1 MKIDITLNEDEKD
14 CLQELM
20 NVAYGSATAAITEIL
35 NAFAKLSIPKIQ
47 IINANELQNYLS
59 KELNLDI
66 EHLVSLQQI
75 NGVLCG
81 ENMFVIDKQS
91 AINIAYK
98 FGLEEDEVND
108 EELADV
114 VLEITNILSSSTIS
128 KLAEDI
134 DTNVSFSAPTI
145 KTLTSIDQL
154 KNLFI
159 SKYEKV
165 IIISTQLEFEDL
177 DIKAELF
184 IFTTD
189 NSILYIKE
197 KLNKILDEF
206 LIENVDKFDVICN
219 TVDNGIILIN
229 KDLEVKFWNK
239 WLEIRTGINSKDI
252 INKNLKDFYPQIE
265 DKKLIRKITTALKLN
280 SSTFLYTS
288 N

>member
-1 MKIDITLNEDEKD
+1 MAKHSSNLTKNQIASIFFSEDEKD

-35 NAFAKLSIPKIQ
+35 DAFAKLSIPKIQ
-47 IINANELQNYLS
+47 IINSNELKTYLS
-59 KELNLDI
+59 NELNLEV

-75 NGVLCG
+75 NGTLCG

-91 AINIAYK
+91 AKNIAYK

-108 EELADV
+108 EEIADV

-165 IIISTQLEFEDL
+165 IIISTQLKFEDL
-177 DIKAELF
+177 DINAELF

-206 LIENVDKFDVICN
+206 
-219 TVDNGIILIN
+219 
-229 KDLEVKFWNK
+229 
-239 WLEIRTGINSKDI
+239 
-252 INKNLKDFYPQIE
+252 
-265 DKKLIRKITTALKLN
+265 
-280 SSTFLYTS
+280 
-288 N
+288 

>member
-1 MKIDITLNEDEKD
+1 MKSNITLTEDEKD
-14 CLQELM
+14 CSQELM

-35 NAFAKLSIPKIQ
+35 DAFAKLSIPKIQ
-47 IINANELQNYLS
+47 IINESELKTYLS
-59 KELNLDI
+59 NELNLEV

-75 NGVLCG
+75 NGTLCG

-91 AINIAYK
+91 AKNIAYK

-108 EELADV
+108 EEIADV

-165 IIISTQLEFEDL
+165 IIISTQLKFEDL
-177 DIKAELF
+177 DINAELF

-197 KLNKILDEF
+197 KLNKILDE
-206 LIENVDKFDVICN
+206 L
-219 TVDNGIILIN
+219 
-229 KDLEVKFWNK
+229 
-239 WLEIRTGINSKDI
+239 
-252 INKNLKDFYPQIE
+252 
-265 DKKLIRKITTALKLN
+265 
-280 SSTFLYTS
+280 
-288 N
+288 

>member
-1 MKIDITLNEDEKD
+1 MKSNITLTEDEKD

-35 NAFAKLSIPKIQ
+35 DAFAKLSIPKIQ
-47 IINANELQNYLS
+47 IINESELKTYLS
-59 KELNLDI
+59 NELNLEV

-75 NGVLCG
+75 NGTLCG

-91 AINIAYK
+91 AKNIAYK

-108 EELADV
+108 EEIADV

-165 IIISTQLEFEDL
+165 IIISTQLKFEDL
-177 DIKAELF
+177 DINAELF

-197 KLNKILDEF
+197 KLNKILDE
-206 LIENVDKFDVICN
+206 L
-219 TVDNGIILIN
+219 
-229 KDLEVKFWNK
+229 
-239 WLEIRTGINSKDI
+239 
-252 INKNLKDFYPQIE
+252 
-265 DKKLIRKITTALKLN
+265 
-280 SSTFLYTS
+280 
-288 N
+288 

>member
-1 MKIDITLNEDEKD
+1 MKSDITLTEDEKD

-35 NAFAKLSIPKIQ
+35 DAFAKLSIPKIQ
-47 IINANELQNYLS
+47 IINSSELKTYLS
-59 KELNLDI
+59 SELNLEV

-75 NGVLCG
+75 NGTLCG

-91 AINIAYK
+91 AKNIAYK

-108 EELADV
+108 EEIADV

-165 IIISTQLEFEDL
+165 IIISTQLKFEDL
-177 DIKAELF
+177 DINAELF

-206 LIENVDKFDVICN
+206 
-219 TVDNGIILIN
+219 
-229 KDLEVKFWNK
+229 
-239 WLEIRTGINSKDI
+239 
-252 INKNLKDFYPQIE
+252 
-265 DKKLIRKITTALKLN
+265 
-280 SSTFLYTS
+280 
-288 N
+288 

>member
-1 MKIDITLNEDEKD
+1 MKSDITLSEDEKD

-35 NAFAKLSIPKIQ
+35 DAFAKLSIPKIQ
-47 IINANELQNYLS
+47 IINESELKTYLS
-59 KELNLDI
+59 NELNLEV

-75 NGVLCG
+75 NGTLCG

-91 AINIAYK
+91 AKNIAYK

-108 EELADV
+108 EEIADV

-165 IIISTQLEFEDL
+165 IIISTQLKFEDL
-177 DIKAELF
+177 DINAELF

-197 KLNKILDEF
+197 KLNKILDE
-206 LIENVDKFDVICN
+206 L
-219 TVDNGIILIN
+219 
-229 KDLEVKFWNK
+229 
-239 WLEIRTGINSKDI
+239 
-252 INKNLKDFYPQIE
+252 
-265 DKKLIRKITTALKLN
+265 
-280 SSTFLYTS
+280 
-288 N
+288 

>member
-1 MKIDITLNEDEKD
+1 MESNITLTEDEKD

-35 NAFAKLSIPKIQ
+35 DAFAKLSIPKIQ
-47 IINANELQNYLS
+47 IINSSELKTYLS
-59 KELNLDI
+59 NELNLEV

-75 NGVLCG
+75 NGTLCG

-91 AINIAYK
+91 AKNIAYK

-108 EELADV
+108 EEIADV

-145 KTLTSIDQL
+145 KTITSIDQL

-165 IIISTQLEFEDL
+165 IIISTQLKFEDL
-177 DIKAELF
+177 DINAELF

-206 LIENVDKFDVICN
+206 
-219 TVDNGIILIN
+219 
-229 KDLEVKFWNK
+229 
-239 WLEIRTGINSKDI
+239 
-252 INKNLKDFYPQIE
+252 
-265 DKKLIRKITTALKLN
+265 
-280 SSTFLYTS
+280 
-288 N
+288 

>member
-1 MKIDITLNEDEKD
+1 MKSNITLTEDEKD

-35 NAFAKLSIPKIQ
+35 DAFAKLSIPKIQ
-47 IINANELQNYLS
+47 IINESELKTYLS
-59 KELNLDI
+59 NELNLEV

-75 NGVLCG
+75 NGTLCG

-91 AINIAYK
+91 AKNIAYK

-108 EELADV
+108 EEIADV

-154 KNLFI
+154 KNIFI

-165 IIISTQLEFEDL
+165 IIISTQLKFEDL
-177 DIKAELF
+177 DINAELF

-197 KLNKILDEF
+197 KLNKILDE
-206 LIENVDKFDVICN
+206 L
-219 TVDNGIILIN
+219 
-229 KDLEVKFWNK
+229 
-239 WLEIRTGINSKDI
+239 
-252 INKNLKDFYPQIE
+252 
-265 DKKLIRKITTALKLN
+265 
-280 SSTFLYTS
+280 
-288 N
+288 

>member
-1 MKIDITLNEDEKD
+1 MKSNITLTEDEKD

-35 NAFAKLSIPKIQ
+35 DAFAKLSIPKIQ
-47 IINANELQNYLS
+47 IINASELKTYLS
-59 KELNLDI
+59 NELNLEV

-75 NGVLCG
+75 NGTLCG

-91 AINIAYK
+91 AKNIAYK

-108 EELADV
+108 EEIADV

-159 SKYEKV
+159 SKSEKV
-165 IIISTQLEFEDL
+165 IIISTQLKFEDL
-177 DIKAELF
+177 DINAELF

-197 KLNKILDEF
+197 KLNKILDE
-206 LIENVDKFDVICN
+206 L
-219 TVDNGIILIN
+219 
-229 KDLEVKFWNK
+229 
-239 WLEIRTGINSKDI
+239 
-252 INKNLKDFYPQIE
+252 
-265 DKKLIRKITTALKLN
+265 
-280 SSTFLYTS
+280 
-288 N
+288 

>member
-1 MKIDITLNEDEKD
+1 MKSIILTEDERD

-35 NAFAKLSIPKIQ
+35 DAFAQLSIPKIQ
-47 IINANELQNYLS
+47 IINADELKDYLS
-59 KELNLDI
+59 NELNLDV

-75 NGVLCG
+75 NGTLCG
-81 ENMFVIDKQS
+81 ENMFVIDKES
-91 AINIAYK
+91 ARNIAYK

-108 EELADV
+108 EEIADV

-134 DTNVSFSAPTI
+134 HTNVSFSAPTI
-145 KTLTSIDQL
+145 KTITSMNQL

-165 IIISTQLEFEDL
+165 IIISTQLKFEDL
-177 DIKAELF
+177 NINAELF
-184 IFTTD
+184 ILTTD

-206 LIENVDKFDVICN
+206 
-219 TVDNGIILIN
+219 
-229 KDLEVKFWNK
+229 
-239 WLEIRTGINSKDI
+239 
-252 INKNLKDFYPQIE
+252 
-265 DKKLIRKITTALKLN
+265 
-280 SSTFLYTS
+280 
-288 N
+288 

>member
-1 MKIDITLNEDEKD
+1 MKSDIVLTEDEKD

-47 IINANELQNYLS
+47 IINANDLKAYLS
-59 KELNLDI
+59 KELNLDV

-75 NGVLCG
+75 NGTLCG

-91 AINIAYK
+91 AKNIAYK
-98 FGLEEDEVND
+98 FGLEEHEVND
-108 EELADV
+108 EEIADV

-128 KLAEDI
+128 QLAEDME
-134 DTNVSFSAPTI
+134 TNVSFSAPTV
-145 KTLTSIDQL
+145 KTITSIDEL

-165 IIISTQLEFEDL
+165 IIISTQLIFEDL
-177 DIKAELF
+177 DINAELF

-197 KLNKILDEF
+197 KLNKILDE
-206 LIENVDKFDVICN
+206 L
-219 TVDNGIILIN
+219 
-229 KDLEVKFWNK
+229 
-239 WLEIRTGINSKDI
+239 
-252 INKNLKDFYPQIE
+252 
-265 DKKLIRKITTALKLN
+265 
-280 SSTFLYTS
+280 
-288 N
+288 

>member
-1 MKIDITLNEDEKD
+1 MKSDITLTEDEKD

-47 IINANELQNYLS
+47 IIDSSELKSYLS
-59 KELNLDI
+59 SELNLEV

-75 NGVLCG
+75 NGTLCG

-91 AINIAYK
+91 AKNIAYK

-108 EELADV
+108 EELADI

-134 DTNVSFSAPTI
+134 NTNVSFSAPTI
-145 KTLTSIDQL
+145 KIINSIDQL

-165 IIISTQLEFEDL
+165 IIISTQLKFEDL
-177 DIKAELF
+177 DINAELF

-197 KLNKILDEF
+197 KLNKILDE
-206 LIENVDKFDVICN
+206 L
-219 TVDNGIILIN
+219 
-229 KDLEVKFWNK
+229 
-239 WLEIRTGINSKDI
+239 
-252 INKNLKDFYPQIE
+252 
-265 DKKLIRKITTALKLN
+265 
-280 SSTFLYTS
+280 
-288 N
+288 

>member
-1 MKIDITLNEDEKD
+1 MKSNITLTEDEKD

-20 NVAYGSATAAITEIL
+20 NVAYGSATAAIAEIL
-35 NAFAKLSIPKIQ
+35 DAFAKLSIPKIQ
-47 IINANELQNYLS
+47 IINESELKTYLS
-59 KELNLDI
+59 NELNLEV

-75 NGVLCG
+75 NGTLCG

-91 AINIAYK
+91 AKNIAYK

-108 EELADV
+108 EEIADV

-165 IIISTQLEFEDL
+165 IIISTQLKFEDL
-177 DIKAELF
+177 DINAELF

-197 KLNKILDEF
+197 KLNKILDE
-206 LIENVDKFDVICN
+206 L
-219 TVDNGIILIN
+219 
-229 KDLEVKFWNK
+229 
-239 WLEIRTGINSKDI
+239 
-252 INKNLKDFYPQIE
+252 
-265 DKKLIRKITTALKLN
+265 
-280 SSTFLYTS
+280 
-288 N
+288 

>member
-1 MKIDITLNEDEKD
+1 MKSNITLTEDEKD

-35 NAFAKLSIPKIQ
+35 DAFAKLSIPKIQ
-47 IINANELQNYLS
+47 IINASELKTYLS
-59 KELNLDI
+59 NELNLEV

-75 NGVLCG
+75 NGTLCG

-91 AINIAYK
+91 AKNIAYK

-108 EELADV
+108 EEIADV

-154 KNLFI
+154 KNIFI

-165 IIISTQLEFEDL
+165 IIISTQLKFEDL
-177 DIKAELF
+177 DINAELF

-197 KLNKILDEF
+197 KLKKILDEF
-206 LIENVDKFDVICN
+206 
-219 TVDNGIILIN
+219 
-229 KDLEVKFWNK
+229 
-239 WLEIRTGINSKDI
+239 
-252 INKNLKDFYPQIE
+252 
-265 DKKLIRKITTALKLN
+265 
-280 SSTFLYTS
+280 
-288 N
+288 